1 MKTVG
6 AVVKKVWRE
15 KASPRVH
22 HHHWRPA
29 LLFGIAPL
37 RIIVEPLF
45 LFFYFF
51 IFISLVW
58 SWLASPLPFQ
68 IHHRTHTNRQ
78 FLTTRMLVILGL
90 VSLVWINITNIQLK
104 ILVDFSFAW
113 IFFFLNKNKWMMA
126 IEMHNSVIK
135 KSIHNWKCACR
146 HEDFK

>member
-1 MKTVG
+1 MEGESVSKSTPPPLKTCTTF
-6 AVVKKVWRE
+6 WDC
-15 KASPRVH
+15 STTH
-22 HHHWRPA
+22 HSRT
-29 LLFGIAPL
+29 L
-37 RIIVEPLF
+37 V
-45 LFFYFF
+45 FYFF
-51 IFISLVW
+51 FISLVW